1 MSYPILYPS
10 TATEF
15 NNNGLGIL
23 SDCVS
28 CYVTEE
34 ANGAFELEMEYKS
47 GGIHA
52 ENITDRSIIKAKADQ
67 YREPQLFRV
76 YAQNKTLTG
85 SVRVYAEHI
94 SYDLS
99 GIPVKPFVAGNAP
112 AALSGLSSNA
122 VVDCPFEFWTDKGT
136 KAEFSVPVPSSIRS
150 RLGGV
155 AGSILDVYGGEYEW
169 DNFTVKLHN
178 NRGADRGVQ
187 IRYGKNLTDFKQ
199 DQNCSAVYTGIYPYW
214 KDMEGNLMELTE
226 KIVSAPGTYD
236 FVRIKTIDFSME
248 FQEKPTEE
256 QLRAYTERYIEN
268 NDIGIPKVSFEVS
281 FSQLN
286 QSDEYKN
293 LKLLERVSL
302 FDTVSVIFKRMNV
315 SAKAKVVKT
324 VYNVLL
330 DRMESV
336 TLGSVRS
343 NIADT
348 IVNQNN
354 EIASKPNQT
363 TIDQAMKT
371 TLEQAR
377 EVATEWLTNGKGYAY
392 FRKDDMGNIIDI
404 LFLDTP
410 DIETAVN
417 VLRVGQS
424 GIGFSH
430 NGVNGPYES
439 AWTIDGKFN
448 ADFITVGTLYG
459 ILIKAGAI
467 ESTDGK
473 ISIDL
478 SSNSNAAVFNSG
490 IKTNNNFS
498 VMNTDESFPLFTVKR
513 ATYQNA
519 KEDYFDMAGFDGKY
533 DYVFHITKTFDTD
546 GNAQGSIFELRHG
559 GYSSDGGSSVNIDTD
574 VDSNSIW
581 FSGSGGYMDMTV
593 KNNSLKWTLPGD
605 SSPKYVSWKSNGDGT
620 YSLIGKTSI

>member
-1 MSYPILYPS
+1 
-10 TATEF
+10 
-15 NNNGLGIL
+15 
-23 SDCVS
+23 
-28 CYVTEE
+28 
-34 ANGAFELEMEYKS
+34 
-47 GGIHA
+47 
-52 ENITDRSIIKAKADQ
+52 
-67 YREPQLFRV
+67 
-76 YAQNKTLTG
+76 
-85 SVRVYAEHI
+85 
-94 SYDLS
+94 
-99 GIPVKPFVAGNAP
+99 VKPFAATNAP

-122 VVDCPFEFWTDKGT
+122 VVDCPFEFWTDKETEGGF
-136 KAEFSVPVPSSIRS
+136 AVPVPASIRS

-155 AGSILDVYGGEYEW
+155 SGSILDVYGGEFEW

-187 IRYGKNLTDFKQ
+187 IRYGKNLTDLKQ
-199 DQNCSAVYTGIYPYW
+199 EQNCSAVYTGVYPYW
-214 KDMEGNLMELTE
+214 TSMDGNLMELPE
-226 KIVSAPGTYD
+226 RIVNAPGTYN
-236 FVRIKTIDFSME
+236 FVRIKTMDVSTAFM
-248 FQEKPTEE
+248 EKPTEE
-256 QLRAYTERYIEN
+256 QLRAYTERYIESN
-268 NDIGIPKVSFEVS
+268 EIGVPKVSLKVS
-281 FSQLN
+281 FAQLN
-286 QSDEYKN
+286 QSEEYKH

-302 FDTVSVIFKRMNV
+302 FDTVSVVFPALNV

-330 DRMESV
+330 DHMESV
-336 TLGSVRS
+336 TLGSVRA

-354 EIASKPNQT
+354 EIASKPNHT

-371 TLEQAR
+371 TLEHAR

-392 FRKDDMGNIIDI
+392 FRKDGNGNIIDI

-439 AWTIDGKFN
+439 AWTIDGRFN

-467 ESTDGK
+467 ESADGK

-478 SSNSNAAVFNSG
+478 SSNSGAAIFNSG
-490 IKTNNNFS
+490 VQTNNKFS
-498 VMNTDESFPLFTVKR
+498 VMNASESSVLFKIEK
-513 ATYQNA
+513 AKNA
-519 KEDYFDMAGFDGKY
+519 KTKTEYFDMAGFDEQYKPIFR
-533 DYVFHITKTFDTD
+533 VTKSFDAN
-546 GNAQGSIFELRHG
+546 GNAQGSLFELRHG
-559 GYSSDGGSSVNIDTD
+559 GYALDGGSHVRIDTD
-574 VDSNSIW
+574 VDSNSIY
-581 FSGSGGYMDMTV
+581 FSGSGGSMNMTV
-593 KNNSLKWTLPGD
+593 QNNSLKWTLPGD
-605 SSPKYVSWKSNGDGT
+605 SFPKYVSWKSNGDGT